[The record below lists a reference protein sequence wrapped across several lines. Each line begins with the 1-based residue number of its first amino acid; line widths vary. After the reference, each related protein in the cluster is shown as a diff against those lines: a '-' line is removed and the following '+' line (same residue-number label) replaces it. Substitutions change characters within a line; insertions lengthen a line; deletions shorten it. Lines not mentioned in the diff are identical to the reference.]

1 MEFAQYLKRCGIP
14 VILVGLAETTLGFN
28 EGIPYLGALDSTSLF
43 RVVRNLAPVDT
54 LVGISRSDVLRMGGG
69 ARYVVYQHNPS
80 PIEGETSVHLL
91 NRSGAAVVTASNY
104 SKMQQVSYGV
114 REELLRVVPNGC
126 DTDVFSSRGPEQRQ
140 PHTLVF
146 AGHLV
151 PYKGLDVALRAFA
164 IIRKRFPDATF
175 NAYGLTLP
183 WNTGEDHF
191 LDPGMLD
198 QRGLPVWQAIEGAV
212 PGFRYRGEVPQSEIA
227 SAFRRHSLLIMPSR
241 IEETF
246 GIVALEAQACGC
258 IPVLPRRG
266 GFPEALREGETG
278 YLYDH
283 NTAEGLAAE
292 VIRIWEAG
300 LPTPAQRLAAE
311 AWIQNTFSWEHSGG
325 NPPENN

>member
-1 MEFAQYLKRCGIP
+1 
-14 VILVGLAETTLGFN
+14 
-28 EGIPYLGALDSTSLF
+28 
-43 RVVRNLAPVDT
+43 
-54 LVGISRSDVLRMGGG
+54 
-69 ARYVVYQHNPS
+69 
-80 PIEGETSVHLL
+80 
-91 NRSGAAVVTASNY
+91 
-104 SKMQQVSYGV
+104 
-114 REELLRVVPNGC
+114 
-126 DTDVFSSRGPEQRQ
+126 
-140 PHTLVF
+140 
-146 AGHLV
+146 
-151 PYKGLDVALRAFA
+151 
-164 IIRKRFPDATF
+164 
-175 NAYGLTLP
+175 
-183 WNTGEDHF
+183 
-191 LDPGMLD
+191 MLD